1 MKTTH
6 KLLLPLALTLAIAA
20 CSKPA
25 DNTAAPAAET
35 TPAATAPA
43 DAAAAPAPAPAP
55 AAPAVE
61 VASGTYTLDPSHTDV
76 LAQWSHF
83 GFSNPSAH
91 FGNVDGTLVYDAAD
105 VTKSTV
111 QVTLPLS
118 GLNSFTAKFDEL
130 LKSGDFFDAAKFPT
144 ATFKSTKVEAAGT
157 NKLTVTG
164 DLTIKG
170 QTKPVV
176 LDVTLNGAGE
186 HPMKK
191 VLAAGFDA
199 STTIK
204 RSDFGLGQ
212 YAPNVSDEVKIRITT
227 EALQAKAGDAAAK
240 DASAK

>member
-25 DNTAAPAAET
+25 DNAAAPAAE

-43 DAAAAPAPAPAP
+43 DAAAAAPAP
-55 AAPAVE
+55 AADASTAPAVQM
-61 VASGTYTLDPSHTDV
+61 ASGTYTLDPTHTDV

-83 GFSNPSAH
+83 GFSNPTAH

-118 GLNSFTAKFDEL
+118 GLNSFTAKFDEH
-130 LKSGDFFDAAKFPT
+130 LKSGDFFDAAKFPS
-144 ATFKSTKVEAAGT
+144 ATFKSTKVESAGT

-164 DLTIKG
+164 DLTIKD
-170 QTKPVV
+170 QTRPVV

-191 VLAAGFDA
+191 VPAAGFDA
-199 STTIK
+199 TTTIK
-204 RSDFGLGQ
+204 RSDFGVGQ

-240 DASAK
+240 